1 MDHEVTEQAG
11 RPGSPRLTP
20 TVHLTSAQMREVLG
34 EGDQETWAP
43 LPGANP
49 GAGG

>member
-1 MDHEVTEQAG
+1 MDQEDTEPAV

-34 EGDQETWAP
+34 DTDQETWAP
-43 LPGANP
+43 LPKTIP
-49 GAGG
+49 GG